1 MTVLLGA
8 IADDLTGAT
17 DLANTLVQN
26 GMRVAQVIGVPDGDI
41 DIGEAQAVVIAL
53 KSRTLP
59 VAKAVHQSLQALEW
73 LRAQNVR
80 QILFKYCSTFD
91 STEQGNIGPVT
102 EALLDRLDADFT
114 LICPAFPAN
123 GRRVF
128 QGHLFVDDMLLSD
141 SPMKDHP
148 LTPMRDASLVR
159 LMRAQSQW
167 PVGLIPLSDV
177 MAGPQA
183 ITRKIDEL
191 RAKGIRHAV
200 IDAICDDDLHVIG
213 QAAAGHRLITGGSA
227 VAMGL
232 PENLRK
238 AGLLDLS
245 PPPAL
250 PVAKGRCVVL
260 AGSCSTATR
269 RQIAHVAQDWPTL
282 KLQVDRIAQGADI
295 ASEAADW
302 ATTQP
307 ADMPVVIY
315 GSADPAE
322 VLEMQQKFGK
332 EQAGLMMEDA
342 LGEIAVALRTR
353 GFGRYVIAGGETS
366 GAVVSSLGIPALG
379 IGPEIAP
386 GVPWTQALG
395 QDGLALALKS
405 GNFGQEDFFRRA
417 FHQFER

>member
-26 GMRVAQVIGVPDGDI
+26 GVRVAQVIGVPDGNI

-91 STEQGNIGPVT
+91 STEKGNIGPVT
-102 EALLDRLDADFT
+102 EALLDRLDVDFT

-148 LTPMRDASLVR
+148 LTPMRDASVIR
-159 LMRAQSQW
+159 LMQAQSQW

-177 MAGPQA
+177 IAGPQA
-183 ITRKIDEL
+183 IARKIDEL
-191 RAKGIRHAV
+191 RAQGIRHGV

-213 QAAAGHRLITGGSA
+213 QAAASHRLITGGSA

-238 AGLLDLS
+238 AGLLGMS
-245 PPPAL
+245 QPPVIPAS
-250 PVAKGRCVVL
+250 KGRSVVL
-260 AGSCSTATR
+260 AGSCSAATR
-269 RQIAHVAQDWPTL
+269 RQIEHVTKKWPTQ
-282 KLQVDRIAQGADI
+282 KLQVDRIAQGHNI
-295 ASEAADW
+295 TSEVVDW
-302 ATTQP
+302 AVRQP
-307 ADMPVVIY
+307 DDTPVLIY

-322 VLEMQQKFGK
+322 VLRMQQLFGK
-332 EQAGLMMEDA
+332 DVAGRMMENA
-342 LGEIAVALRTR
+342 LGKIAVALRAK
-353 GFGRYVIAGGETS
+353 GFGRYVVAGGETS
-366 GAVVSSLGIPALG
+366 GAVVASLGISALG
-379 IGPEIAP
+379 IGPEITP
-386 GVPWTQALG
+386 GVPWTHTIG

-405 GNFGQEDFFRRA
+405 GNFGQDDFFLRA
-417 FHQFER
+417 FKQIEQ